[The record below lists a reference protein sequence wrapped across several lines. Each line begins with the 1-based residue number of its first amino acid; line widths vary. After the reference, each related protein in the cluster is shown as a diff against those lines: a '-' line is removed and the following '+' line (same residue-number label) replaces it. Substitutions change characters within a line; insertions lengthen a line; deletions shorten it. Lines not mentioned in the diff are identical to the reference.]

1 MKRETLFEEI
11 KKLRRA
17 EMIRNQLISYELV
30 LKKKGLKDTTVSR
43 KVNDIGM
50 FILYMNELRSN
61 DLKVTWT
68 TVNDIAFTYVR
79 DNYFSKE
86 NLYGTYEYR
95 IQIFNNIKQGFNYI
109 YKYLDTEIQE
119 LTDYQKEILKD
130 LSKNNWFHCSKEE
143 NEENVNNTM
152 QTKLLEELGLKV
164 YFDNDNK
171 PYVYSH
177 ETAELIGKENKD
189 IMKSCRLIK
198 ERFSQAKNF
207 AQLINVDISTIE
219 DTYVIKKKDG
229 KTDKKETYRMS
240 KDLIMHYILSLSG
253 EKYSVFK
260 FEYQD
265 AFNYIEEEYN
275 KILKAHGK
283 LKERF
288 LEMYEQLRIQNR
300 DILIGKKSKNK
311 AA

>member
-119 LTDYQKEILKD
+119 LTDYQKEILKE

-164 YFDNDNK
+164 YFDDDNK

-177 ETAELIGKENKD
+177 ELAELIGKNNKD
-189 IMKSCRLIK
+189 VMKSIREKIT
-198 ERFSQAKNF
+198 RFTKAKNF
-207 AQLINVDISTIE
+207 SLVENIDISIIE
-219 DTYVIKKKDG
+219 DKYTVKINNG
-229 KTDKKETYRMS
+229 GTKENDTYRMS
-240 KDLIMHYILSLSG
+240 KDLIINYVLSLSG
-253 EKYSVFK
+253 EKYDEFK
-260 FEYQD
+260 FKYQA
-265 AFNYIEEEYN
+265 AFNYIEEEHN
-275 KILKAHGK
+275 KLLKAHGK